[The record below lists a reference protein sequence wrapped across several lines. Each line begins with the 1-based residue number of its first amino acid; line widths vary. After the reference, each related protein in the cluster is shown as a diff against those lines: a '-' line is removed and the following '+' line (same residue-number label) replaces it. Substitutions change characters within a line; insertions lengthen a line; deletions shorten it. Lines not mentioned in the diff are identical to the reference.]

1 MESILKLL
9 LSKKK
14 NLEKNMSTELAVSE
28 AALMQRECM
37 GGSGRASFPE
47 LQMFLHQVSGK
58 MVHLA
63 FRSLESVW
71 AFCFEKNRE
80 RERKKKNSYLC
91 VSLRERDRE

>member
-1 MESILKLL
+1 
-9 LSKKK
+9 
-14 NLEKNMSTELAVSE
+14 MSTELAVSE

-63 FRSLESVW
+63 FRSLESMGI
-71 AFCFEKNRE
+71 FFFLKKTE
-80 RERKKKNSYLC
+80 REKKRIRTYVC
-91 VSLRERDRE
+91 H